1 MRAHRFHD
9 IPISRR
15 ELLAELV
22 DQLEPDGDGDQT
34 RDRFVE
40 LAELLAAHYHHEFH
54 GRLEELKAAYDPIN
68 PDHEELRLTQAR
80 DAPASSRTQPS
91 TAEQAALGRRVRRT
105 LAEILE
111 RGNYRRLTAADLD
124 HALKERSLFPIDV
137 TIDFQVFD
145 DYVVYARG
153 EVMRQGVVRKW
164 LGLRKQTIDVPTYDR
179 VCLFL
184 RFKPAEALTDK
195 QRKELHGE
203 PGTTILK
210 LFRSIPKADLEM
222 LFPNTRLKMRL
233 LDKLVIGVPAVV
245 GGVPVLV
252 KLTPALLA
260 LAILFGLERGEVNLA
275 SIVAGLGA
283 LVGLGLFLFRQWD
296 KFKSRKLVFM
306 KMVSENL
313 YFRNTDNNDG
323 VLMRLIDEAEEEEC
337 KEALLAYYFLR
348 LEPGQTAD
356 DLDGRIERWL
366 EQRIGLDIDFEVD
379 DALAKLIRLELVRER
394 DDDRF
399 EVLSLADALTVLRQR
414 WHGLFAEGR

>member
-1 MRAHRFHD
+1 MRPEPSHD
-9 IPISRR
+9 IPVSRR
-15 ELLAELV
+15 ELVAALIDELDTAGGLAS
-22 DQLEPDGDGDQT
+22 
-34 RDRFVE
+34 RDRFTE
-40 LAELLAAHYHHEFH
+40 LADLLAAHYHHEFH
-54 GRLEELKAAYDPIN
+54 SRLEELKAAYDPIN
-68 PDHEELRLTQAR
+68 PDH
-80 DAPASSRTQPS
+80 DASILSQSPSAPSFRTAPP
-91 TAEQAALGRRVRRT
+91 TPEQRVDLGRRVQRT

-124 HALKERSLFPIDV
+124 YALKERSLFPIDV
-137 TIDFQVFD
+137 SIDFQVFD

-153 EVMRQGVVRKW
+153 EALREGEVRQW
-164 LGLRKQTIDVPTYDR
+164 LGLRKRTIEVLTYDR

-184 RFKPAEALTDK
+184 RFKPTEQLNAR

-222 LFPNTRLKMRL
+222 LFPNTKLKMRL

-252 KLTPALLA
+252 KLAPALLA

-275 SIVAGLGA
+275 SIVAGLGG

-296 KFKSRKLVFM
+296 KFKSRKLFFM
-306 KMVSENL
+306 KVVSENL

-337 KEALLAYYFLR
+337 KEALLAYVFL
-348 LEPGQTAD
+348 LHEPGLTAD
-356 DLDGRIERWL
+356 QLDGHIEDWF
-366 EQRIGLDIDFEVD
+366 LDRFALAIDFEVD
-379 DALAKLIRLELVRER
+379 DALAKLVRLQLVRER
-394 DDDRF
+394 DDECY
-399 EVLSLADALTVLRQR
+399 EVVALDEALDVLRRR
-414 WHGLFAEGR
+414 WRQLFAAQD

>member
-1 MRAHRFHD
+1 MEPQPFHD

-15 ELLAELV
+15 ELVAALVEELEATSEGPP
-22 DQLEPDGDGDQT
+22 LGE
-34 RDRFVE
+34 RFTE
-40 LAELLAAHYHHEFH
+40 LAKLLAAHYHVEFH

-68 PDHEELRLTQAR
+68 PDHDETVLSQSPSAPSAR
-80 DAPASSRTQPS
+80 GAPLSS
-91 TAEQAALGRRVRRT
+91 EQRVALGRRVQRT

-124 HALKERSLFPIDV
+124 YALKERSLFPIDV
-137 TIDFQVFD
+137 AIDFQVFD

-153 EVMRQGVVRKW
+153 EAMREGEVRKW
-164 LGLRKQTIDVPTYDR
+164 LGLRKTTIDVLTYDR

-184 RFKPAEALTDK
+184 RFKPLEELTDK
-195 QRKELHGE
+195 QRKDLNGE

-222 LFPNTRLKMRL
+222 LFPNTKLKMRL

-252 KLTPALLA
+252 KLAPALLA

-275 SIVAGLGA
+275 SIVAGLGG

-296 KFKSRKLVFM
+296 KFKSRKIFFM
-306 KMVSENL
+306 KIVSENL

-337 KEALLAYYFLR
+337 KEALLAYLFL
-348 LEPGQTAD
+348 LHEPGLTAEQ
-356 DLDGRIERWL
+356 LDGHIEDWL
-366 EQRIGLDIDFEVD
+366 LDRFDLEIDFEVD
-379 DALAKLIRLELVRER
+379 DALAKLVRLELVRER
-394 DDDRF
+394 DDECY
-399 EVLSLADALTVLRQR
+399 EVVSLDEALTILRRR
-414 WHGLFAEGR
+414 WQQLVATNG